1 MEFLHLAMWHNCG
14 SGMTC
19 HWIRP
24 NVRYIGIPTSGFDF
38 DHITP
43 HSNKLRT
50 ASMPPSAA
58 TTVPLAV
65 ASGGPPTGV
74 AEAPPRDR
82 WRRPGGGKPVT
93 GQHPVYAT
101 GPALILVYRFFFTIL
116 LSQYCGILLR
126 PFKRVTLRLSNRNLN
141 QYSHCWHWPSPV

>member
-1 MEFLHLAMWHNCG
+1 MFSFSKSTSLKDGQTNKRTNG
-14 SGMTC
+14 SK
-19 HWIRP
+19 
-24 NVRYIGIPTSGFDF
+24 N
-38 DHITP
+38 ITRFSWQPASNP
-43 HSNKLRT
+43 HSNKLWT

-74 AEAPPRDR
+74 AEAPPLDR